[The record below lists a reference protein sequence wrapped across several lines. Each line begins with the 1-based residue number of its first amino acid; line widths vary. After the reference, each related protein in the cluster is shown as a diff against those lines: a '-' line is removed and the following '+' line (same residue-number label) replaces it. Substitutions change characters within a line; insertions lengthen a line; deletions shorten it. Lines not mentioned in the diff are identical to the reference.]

1 MDYMTQLAER
11 LIPLFRTPSEV
22 PFGID
27 ANEATK
33 LKSETEAAIGAM
45 KGGKDLLTLGSEP
58 VVLELIAEA
67 MFRNPQLA
75 VRTSH
80 LFQCRPEFINTL
92 ASPPRNQA
100 VLANLWNLFRTE
112 SKDVVAEAARCDQ
125 LIGDPQLVLETA
137 RQRAAPVPF
146 SLVQHNEL
154 EEIGRSRE
162 QRLAVDQ
169 ESWRDQLLG
178 KIERVDRV
186 LGNGDGTP
194 LLKEE
199 EKALTE
205 GRDTARMLLQ
215 KRFEPSR
222 EEPATPD
229 AGNSATKPD
238 TRGIPHPARA
248 AAAMQLL
255 GVSLSGG
262 GIRSATFN
270 LGILQGLARL
280 DLLRRV
286 DYLSTVSGGGY
297 IGSWLLSL
305 VRRTKKGIRGVQRML
320 SPRLSPDPEADQTR
334 PIRFL
339 REYSNYLT
347 PRKGFLTAD
356 TWTMIAI
363 WLRNTF
369 LNFLVMLLFLATVL
383 LVPRGPAALLFDAIP
398 VWAAIAVAV
407 ILLLFA
413 SWIIGVNLSWFD
425 PEKESLNLASG
436 RARLTQQPIIQLG
449 VVVPIFLAALLLVR
463 PLISL
468 IDTSTSDLPL
478 FLIATAIVFLFL
490 LVIQLAGAFHRCF
503 YPGNDKPDGSTK
515 RRAFLII
522 SGFSLAAAA
531 GTGGLLVLLTRIL
544 HNAFSCPDQV
554 RVCLSQT
561 HQIVFGPPII
571 IAILSCATVL
581 QIGLLGRNF
590 PDERREWWSRLGAWL
605 LIYTVSWIGLAGV
618 AIYGP
623 LLAGMIGTWGRSGA
637 LAAWLGTAVG
647 GVMMARSPQSA
658 ASQGI
663 RAGAEK
669 LGPRFL
675 IAVAP
680 YVFIAGLL
688 VLVATAVLLFLGV
701 FPHQSLSDVG
711 LWETLERRYDWYFA
725 QGRYLWPVW
734 FCLGFGAFAWLLAQ
748 RFDVNEFSMHHFY
761 KNRLVRCYLGSTRP
775 ARERNANRFTGFD
788 LGDDSKLATLTTDN
802 AFYGPYPVLTTALN
816 LVKGDD
822 LAAQERKAA
831 SFVFTPKYSG
841 FNFVD
846 RRPHPG
852 ASGELAPEGYRPT
865 QVYGYGSEGG
875 IGLGT
880 AMAISGAAASPN
892 QGYHSS
898 SAASFLMT
906 MFNARLGWWLGN
918 PRHELTYGKSSPNLG
933 LLYYLNDLLGNTTD
947 RSDYVNLSD
956 GGHFDNLGIYELVRR
971 RCRYIIAC
979 DAEQDGSLTF
989 GALGNAV
996 RKCRNDFGVNIQLEP
1011 AAIRPAKAGER
1022 SRVHCVMGTIVYQDG
1037 NRGKLLYIKSSL
1049 TGDEPADVL
1058 EYAARRTS
1066 FPHQSTANQWF
1077 DESQFESYRA
1087 LGYHIAMSTLRDTVE
1102 AVSAED
1108 IGSLFTELEKRLH
1121 EAAKNPE
1128 PVNRRH
1134 SPRPERP
1141 SGSVAA
1147 TR

>member
-11 LIPLFRTPSEV
+11 ILPLFRTP
-22 PFGID
+22 P
-27 ANEATK
+27 EAPDNTDPA
-33 LKSETEAAIGAM
+33 EAARLAGEIETAIGKM
-45 KGGKDLLTLGSEP
+45 TGGKNLLTLGSEP

-75 VRTSH
+75 LRASH
-80 LFQCRPEFINTL
+80 LFQFRPEFINTL
-92 ASPPRNQA
+92 ASPPRSQA
-100 VLANLWNLFRTE
+100 VLARVWSLFRPD
-112 SKDVVAEAARCDQ
+112 SKDLVAEAARCDE

-137 RQRAAPVPF
+137 RQRNAPIPF

-154 EEIGRSRE
+154 EEIARSRAN
-162 QRLAVDQ
+162 RLAVDQ
-169 ESWRDQLLG
+169 ESWRDHLLG
-178 KIERVDRV
+178 KIERVDRA
-186 LGNGDGTP
+186 LGNGDG
-194 LLKEE
+194 
-199 EKALTE
+199 KALDPEQAKALKE
-205 GRDTARMLLQ
+205 GRDTAQLLLDQ
-215 KRFEPSR
+215 RQLALPRQEDP
-222 EEPATPD
+222 PAPD
-229 AGNSATKPD
+229 PGNSATSPAMP
-238 TRGIPHPARA
+238 GIPHPARA

-262 GIRSATFN
+262 GYI
-270 LGILQGLARL
+270 
-280 DLLRRV
+280 
-286 DYLSTVSGGGY
+286 GGG
-297 IGSWLLSL
+297 LLSL
-305 VRRTKKGIRGVQRML
+305 VRRTRKGIRGVQRML

-383 LVPRGPAALLFDAIP
+383 LIPRGPAALLFDGIP
-398 VWAAIAVAV
+398 VWLAIASAV
-407 ILLLFA
+407 ILLLLA

-425 PEKESLNLASG
+425 PEKEKINQAAG
-436 RARLTQQPIIQLG
+436 QARARLTQQPIIQVG
-449 VVVPIFLAALLLVR
+449 VVVPVFLGAILLVR

-468 IDTSTSDLPL
+468 VDASTSDLPL
-478 FLIATAIVFLFL
+478 FLIATGIVFLFL

-531 GTGGLLVLLTRIL
+531 GTGGLLVLLTRIVQ
-544 HNAFSCPDQV
+544 NAFSCPDRM

-571 IAILSCATVL
+571 ITILSCATVL

-605 LIYTVSWIGLAGV
+605 LIYTLSWIGLAGV

-623 LLAGMIGTWGRSGA
+623 WLAGRIGTWGRSGA

-663 RAGAEK
+663 RSGAEK

-680 YVFIAGLL
+680 YVFIVGLL

-701 FPHQSLSDVG
+701 FPHPSLSDVG
-711 LWETLERRYDWYFA
+711 LWDTLQRRYDWYFA
-725 QGRYLWPVW
+725 QDGYLWPVW
-734 FCLGFGAFAWLLAQ
+734 FCLGFGIFAWLLAQ

-761 KNRLVRCYLGSTRP
+761 KNRLVPCYLGSTRP

-788 LGDDSKLATLTTDN
+788 LGDDSKLATLTTDHE
-802 AFYGPYPVLTTALN
+802 FYGPYPVLTTALN

-831 SFVFTPKYSG
+831 SFAFTPKYSG

-852 ASGELAPEGYRPT
+852 SSGELAPEGYRPT
-865 QVYGYGSEGG
+865 RVYGYGSEGG

-918 PRHELTYGKSSPNLG
+918 PRHGLT
-933 LLYYLNDLLGNTTD
+933 
-947 RSDYVNLSD
+947 
-956 GGHFDNLGIYELVRR
+956 
-971 RCRYIIAC
+971 
-979 DAEQDGSLTF
+979 
-989 GALGNAV
+989 
-996 RKCRNDFGVNIQLEP
+996 
-1011 AAIRPAKAGER
+1011 
-1022 SRVHCVMGTIVYQDG
+1022 
-1037 NRGKLLYIKSSL
+1037 
-1049 TGDEPADVL
+1049 
-1058 EYAARRTS
+1058 
-1066 FPHQSTANQWF
+1066 
-1077 DESQFESYRA
+1077 
-1087 LGYHIAMSTLRDTVE
+1087 
-1102 AVSAED
+1102 
-1108 IGSLFTELEKRLH
+1108 
-1121 EAAKNPE
+1121 
-1128 PVNRRH
+1128 
-1134 SPRPERP
+1134 
-1141 SGSVAA
+1141 
-1147 TR
+1147 